1 MKNFTEQIQQSV
13 NSANAEYEKK
23 VAQLFFN
30 NQKFTEK
37 LSLLERKLF
46 QIHSALESEGLGLE
60 NLTYAKTGIGEDWT
74 EETQL
79 SVCFNG
85 VPLNGKVKFLTF
97 NGYTST
103 GRGKNQ
109 DRLKEK
115 ADKLT
120 TSLKEKANLEN
131 CSVNPYSLE
140 VKDNSSSKRVMYS
153 IWL

>member
-1 MKNFTEQIQQSV
+1 MKNFTEQIQQSI
-13 NSANAEYEKK
+13 NSANAECEKK
-23 VAQLFFN
+23 VAQLLSN

-60 NLTYAKTGIGEDWT
+60 NLTYSKTGIGEDWT

-79 SVCFNG
+79 FVCFNG

-109 DRLKEK
+109 DRLQEK
-115 ADKLT
+115 AAKLAA
-120 TSLKEKANLEN
+120 SLKEKANIGN

-140 VKDNSSSKRVMYS
+140 VKDNSSPKRVIYS
-153 IWL
+153 IWF